1 MTLLANELIISRVT
15 ISDYYYILFLTVQF
29 KRHTT
34 CFIISAISL
43 V

>member
-1 MTLLANELIISRVT
+1 MTLLTNELIISRVT
-15 ISDYYYILFLTVQF
+15 ISGYSNILFLTVQF